1 MKKKVNLYKVIML
14 MIVTVMVTFILT
26 TVFVYN
32 VLQGKVKTNPIIIGA
47 AEEVLISG
55 ECF

>member
-1 MKKKVNLYKVIML
+1 ML

-32 VLQGKVKTNPIIIGA
+32 VLQGKVKSNPIIIGA
-47 AEEVLISG
+47 SSGTTQEDIELI
-55 ECF
+55 ETLHRFR